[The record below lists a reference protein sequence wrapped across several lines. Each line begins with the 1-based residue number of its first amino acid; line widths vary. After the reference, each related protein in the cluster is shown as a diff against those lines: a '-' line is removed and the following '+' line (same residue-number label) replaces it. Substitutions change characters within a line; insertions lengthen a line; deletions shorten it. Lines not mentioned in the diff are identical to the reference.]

1 MHYLLFIN
9 NAVRYVRPAQIKPD
23 KRNMNIIGQKSIE
36 NRGDQSGDQSK
47 NELQFLASVLENR
60 LTYPMHFVYATS
72 IILGSSNQSLKI
84 E

>member
-23 KRNMNIIGQKSIE
+23 KRNMNIIGQKSIK
-36 NRGDQSGDQSK
+36 NRDGDQSK